1 MAIINQSGINNA
13 TSNVQYSNNIFRQLL
28 LQIASGIVWKNTTL
42 ANSEEPEDTTAAYQS
57 ELFVVANRGLL
68 NFSVIKAFPRVV
80 LQNAGASP
88 VDIDRFATDKD
99 TIPQAQRQI
108 YVDEYARALT
118 TINPITNHYEYYDNI
133 NQKWIKIYDEQN
145 NYYRMLM
152 GLPNIDDTDFIYNTD
167 KRWPTDIPIHEMDY
181 VDRIEM
187 ENEGVLAQLIARYP
201 TKEYLKHVGRR
212 AINFFEA
219 RIAERFEILYYDEST
234 SDTLNKDFM
243 DTYNRCRYM
252 TMNVYYNFSFT
263 KSNKLYDNFMAM
275 SILFATLLEMQRKYL
290 EVDITR
296 DFYDVES
303 LKVVYDSYSVPFYD
317 EIPLDYHRRIV
328 KRMNQLISY
337 KGSSEVFF
345 DLFEIFDLASMD
357 IYQYFITKVHRLDEN
372 GMPTFIPKE
381 DEEGNPMYD
390 NEGNLILD
398 PSNYT
403 LQFSK
408 VKLNEDPALAVSD
421 RANDIEYEYLT
432 VPDPYWIEDYD
443 LQQKLANESFNY
455 LETKYIG
462 IQTIFDLMKITY
474 ENAYIFR
481 LITDNKDLTNRM
493 SFRWTDLGIECSIF
507 DIFIY
512 LASLYCRYYN
522 YEGMIDNWVPA
533 VMDTLG
539 YNYQEC
545 KDILTKARQDKY
557 LGKNTE
563 LISLIESIQ
572 LTNLNSINDNYD
584 AIMEILDVLYDGY
597 CNARTRE
604 EFFAYRDL
612 YYALMSSREV
622 TEVYTDPTTGEI
634 FETFTDVLAEY
645 CPDLMQRY
653 LILND
658 EEVIDEMTITI
669 NQIEKLI
676 TSMRYLPY
684 SAGVSSSAMIES
696 LFKILQFFKSA
707 KVELIDYDITYKITM
722 RGANFFKMLDL
733 IWNSYTE
740 TWIDE
745 PFNWEDF
752 INTIASI
759 TRCVNDTMPFVFTC
773 KDIRERTKLK
783 DYILCLIDE
792 IHHMFEKVEHTFEE
806 NRHFED
812 ALMKIITENKLLD
825 KMNISEKDSLFLAS
839 LIFHESRITK
849 IRDEIKYLIDEL
861 IDNGRSQPYIIDQML
876 MYDEIIRAMDVIHTR
891 NNQLSSSIN
900 IIDVLYLFT
909 MNSLLELEVQ
919 TMNDILLDDT
929 VVEILED
936 NQILKDFLSE
946 NIITDIRLTYS
957 EQLQM
962 IEDFFT
968 SYDPDKAIDEHQFTD
983 KIQKETTL
991 DDRIKDDIQIL
1002 IDAFKGVNN
1011 FIWNAVLSSDSY
1023 QILDFDI
1030 TETSTIKLKNTDAVM
1045 SQMETKDSLL
1055 EYDPQSK
1062 TMKPAV

>member
-1 MAIINQSGINNA
+1 MAIINQTGINDA

-42 ANSEEPEDTTAAYQS
+42 ANSKEPEDTTAAYQS

-108 YVDEYARALT
+108 YVDEYTRALT
-118 TINPITNHYEYYDNI
+118 TINPITNHYEYYDNV
-133 NQKWIKIYDEQN
+133 NKKWIKLYDEQN
-145 NYYRMLM
+145 DYYRMLM
-152 GLPNIDDTDFIYNTD
+152 GLPNINDTDFVYNTD
-167 KRWPTDIPIHEMDY
+167 KRWPTDIPIHKMDY

-187 ENEGVLAQLIARYP
+187 ENEGVLAQLITRYP
-201 TKEYLKHVGRR
+201 TKEYLKYVGRR

-243 DTYNRCRYM
+243 DTYNKCRYM
-252 TMNVYYNFSFT
+252 TMNVYYNLSFT

-303 LKVVYDSYSVPFYD
+303 LKVVYDSYSVPFYN

-381 DEEGNPMYD
+381 DEDGNPMYD
-390 NEGNLILD
+390 EEGNLILD

-421 RANDIEYEYLT
+421 RANDIDYEYLT

-481 LITDNKDLTNRM
+481 LITDNKDLTDRM

-512 LASLYCRYYN
+512 LSSLYCRYYN
-522 YEGMIDNWVPA
+522 YEGVIDNWIPA

-545 KDILTKARQDKY
+545 RDILIKARQDKY

-563 LISLIESIQ
+563 LISLIEGIQ

-584 AIMEILDVLYDGY
+584 AMMEILDILYDGY

-622 TEVYTDPTTGEI
+622 TKVYTDPTTGEI

-658 EEVIDEMTITI
+658 EEIIDEMTITI

-676 TSMRYLPY
+676 TSLRYLPY

-707 KVELIDYDITYKITM
+707 KVELIGYDITYKLTT

-733 IWNSYTE
+733 IWSSYTK

-752 INTIASI
+752 INMVASI
-759 TRCVNDTMPFVFTC
+759 TRCINDTMPFVFTC

-792 IHHMFEKVEHTFEE
+792 IHHIFEKVEHIFKE
-806 NRHFED
+806 NHQFED
-812 ALMKIITENKLLD
+812 SLMKVIIENKLFD
-825 KMNISEKDSLFLAS
+825 KLNISEKDSLFLTF

-849 IRDEIKYLIDEL
+849 IRDEIKYLVDEL

-876 MYDEIIRAMDVIHTR
+876 MYDEIIRAMDMIHTR
-891 NNQLSSSIN
+891 SDQLSSSID
-900 IIDVLYLFT
+900 IIDILYLST

-929 VVEILED
+929 AVEILED
-936 NQILKDFLSE
+936 NQILKDFLSG
-946 NIITDIRLTYS
+946 NVITDTRLIYS

-962 IEDFFT
+962 IEYFFT
-968 SYDPDKAIDEHQFTD
+968 FYDSEKAVDEHQLTD
-983 KIQKETTL
+983 RIQKETTL
-991 DDRIKDDIQIL
+991 DDRIKDDIQTL
-1002 IDAFKGVNN
+1002 IDNFKVANN
-1011 FIWNAVLSSDSY
+1011 FIWNAVLSPDSY
-1023 QILDFDI
+1023 QIIDFNV
-1030 TETSTIKLKNTDAVM
+1030 TENSTVRLKNTDAVI
-1045 SQMETKDSLL
+1045 SQIETKDSLL
-1055 EYDPQSK
+1055 EYDPESK